1 MWGAKIRT
9 SDRSLAGDIMAF
21 EKVTY
26 FILRLLANA
35 FINFMEQAI
44 KVIQASVRI
53 QSFNQS
59 VRWFKFFQVFVS
71 NLYILWLCSW
81 LNREIGHHL
90 HMAIIQSDLLNREN
104 GHHLHMAIP
113 RRILIDS
120 IQNVYV
126 ALNQSYPSDTTY
138 NHNWPTRKPFG
149 SWENHRPQALGQLGD
164 IDSPNL
170 NHSTR

>member
-1 MWGAKIRT
+1 MHARLLLWPRIPMWGAKIRT

-21 EKVTY
+21 EEVTY
-26 FILRLLANA
+26 FILRSLANT

-90 HMAIIQSDLLNREN
+90 HMAIIQSDWLNREI
-104 GHHLHMAIP
+104 GHHLHMAIIQ
-113 RRILIDS
+113 RILIDS
-120 IQNVYV
+120 IQKCLRSVNPELSLRCY
-126 ALNQSYPSDTTY
+126 S
-138 NHNWPTRKPFG
+138 
-149 SWENHRPQALGQLGD
+149 QLYL
-164 IDSPNL
+164 IY
-170 NHSTR
+170 

>member
-1 MWGAKIRT
+1 
-9 SDRSLAGDIMAF
+9 
-21 EKVTY
+21 
-26 FILRLLANA
+26 
-35 FINFMEQAI
+35 MEQAI

-81 LNREIGHHL
+81 LNRVVGHHL

-113 RRILIDS
+113 RRIFIDS
-120 IQNVYV
+120 IQM
-126 ALNQSYPSDTTY
+126 
-138 NHNWPTRKPFG
+138 
-149 SWENHRPQALGQLGD
+149 
-164 IDSPNL
+164 
-170 NHSTR
+170 ST